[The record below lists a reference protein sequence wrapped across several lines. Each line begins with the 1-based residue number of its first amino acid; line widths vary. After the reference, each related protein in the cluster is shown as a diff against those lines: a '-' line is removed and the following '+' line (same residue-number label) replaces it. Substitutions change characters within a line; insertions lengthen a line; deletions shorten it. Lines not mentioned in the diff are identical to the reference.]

1 MSSTRLPN
9 KVLMPILEEPLLLRM
24 VQRVQ
29 KSKLCGTIVV
39 ATTTDAIDDPIL
51 NLCIANHIE
60 CFAGHP
66 TDLLDRHFEVA
77 KKYEADIVLKIP
89 SDCPLIDPTI
99 IDQTIQYYLDNRDD
113 FDFVS
118 NLHPATHPDGN
129 DVEVMSFSTLEKAW
143 KEATRPLEREHTTPY
158 IWENPELFRI
168 GNFVWESGLDY
179 SKSHRWTI
187 DYLED
192 YAFIKKVYEE
202 LYRLNPDFGLY
213 DILNLVEKHREIYD
227 INAKYA
233 GDYWYYRLK
242 EGEELRFK
250 TGKIDSTF

>member
-9 KVLMPILEEPLLLRM
+9 KVLMPILEQPLLLRM
-24 VQRVQ
+24 VQRVR

-39 ATTTDAIDDPIL
+39 ATTTDAIDNSIL
-51 NLCIANHIE
+51 NLCKANHIE
-60 CFAGHP
+60 CLAGHP
-66 TDLLDRHFEVA
+66 TDLLDRHFQVA
-77 KKYEADIVLKIP
+77 KKYDADVVLKIP
-89 SDCPLIDPTI
+89 SDCPLIDATI
-99 IDQTIQYYLDNRDD
+99 IDQTIQYFLDNQDK

-168 GNFVWESGLDY
+168 GNFVWETGLDY

-187 DYLED
+187 DYIED

-202 LYRLNPDFGLY
+202 LYPINPDFGLT